1 MTGPGDL
8 ERVRE
13 RVRARYAQAAVVV
26 ADGGVPTCA
35 DSSGGAVETGTGA
48 ACIPMLSRAKC
59 PSWLLR
65 PVLAAAIRSLSLTLR
80 TVRRFLILG
89 RGAASTCCCPL
100 AGSGQLID
108 L

>member
-48 ACIPMLSRAKC
+48 DLYSDAEQGEVPELAVAASLGCGN
-59 PSWLLR
+59 
-65 PVLAAAIRSLSLTLR
+65 PVAVADLKDGE
-80 TVRRFLILG
+80 TVLDLG
-89 RGAASTCCCPL
+89 SGAASTCCCPL